1 MHTPLLEDLLNKK
14 QGTHLNLPGQ
24 NDQLYNDGSVGYYRI
39 GEGLMSFVFFVFTNS
54 SYMVG
59 YTYNER
65 RMENIMK
72 HQFSRN
78 ELAYGKEGLDA
89 LNNKTVMILGVG
101 GVGSF
106 AAEALARTNIGHIIL
121 IDKDD
126 VDITNVNRQI
136 HALTT
141 TVGQSKVTLMEERI
155 KLINPECKVTPLHMF
170 YTDETYEEIFE
181 YDIDYVVDASDTIM
195 YKIHLMKECLKRGI
209 KIISSM
215 GAANKTDPTRFQIA
229 DISKTH
235 TDPMAK
241 VIRTKLRKEK
251 IYKGIPV
258 VFSDESP
265 IVIREDVKSYVGNP
279 DAPIRKAQMPPS
291 SNAFVPSVVG
301 LICASY
307 VVNDILKDF
316 PVTRVKDKQ

>member
-1 MHTPLLEDLLNKK
+1 
-14 QGTHLNLPGQ
+14 
-24 NDQLYNDGSVGYYRI
+24 
-39 GEGLMSFVFFVFTNS
+39 
-54 SYMVG
+54 
-59 YTYNER
+59 
-65 RMENIMK
+65 MK

-78 ELAYGKEGLDA
+78 ELAIGQEGLK
-89 LNNKTVMILGVG
+89 LLENTTVAVLGVG

-141 TVGQSKVTLMEERI
+141 TIGQSKVGLMEERI
-155 KLINPECKVTPLHMF
+155 KLINPNCKVTPLHMF
-170 YTDETYEEIFE
+170 YTEETYEKLFE
-181 YDIDYVVDASDTIM
+181 DYSIDYIIDASDTII
-195 YKIHLMKECLKRGI
+195 YKVHLMEQCLQRGI

-215 GAANKTDPTRFQIA
+215 GAANKIDPTRFQIA

-235 TDPMAK
+235 TDPIAR
-241 VIRTKLRKEK
+241 VIRNKLKRKG
-251 IYKGIPV
+251 INKGIPV

-265 IVIREDVKSYVGNP
+265 IVIREDVKAIVG
-279 DAPIRKAQMPPS
+279 DANGQNRKAQMPPS

-301 LICASY
+301 LILASY
-307 VVNDILKDF
+307 VCNDI
-316 PVTRVKDKQ
+316 TRDIPLTRIKDK